1 MKIRLLVLACALA
14 SSGSAL
20 AGFNTIAEQGAA
32 LPYTVLGSLDDGKV
46 EIRHGGYGSSA
57 FADPNNNQRFYALTD
72 RGPNADSANKG
83 EKQFLVAD
91 YQPAVGLF
99 EVSDQGDITLVK
111 EIGLTNPDGQKITG
125 LPNPKGFGA
134 TGEQAVDGEGNKLGT
149 DQYGLDGEGLVVL
162 ADGSF
167 YVSDE
172 YGPHIVHFDAEGRE
186 LARISPQGLQS
197 NSGELSLPAVFA
209 KRRANRGMEGL
220 AITPDHKTLVGIMQ
234 STMYNPSKDEATNR
248 TLTRIVTL
256 NLDSG
261 ETHQYLYRQNDDNL
275 SNSEIRALGATRFLV
290 DERDGKFVGGDKPAQ
305 KHVYVIDLKGATDVG
320 GDVDAENGLLVNGK
334 TLEAST
340 WEELEAAGIKPV
352 EKQLAVDLVEAL
364 NYPHEKFEGMFLT
377 ADGKLA
383 VLNDDDFALTS
394 DKKGKV
400 TQKMLPTNGEI
411 DSARLYVLPVD
422 LSL

>member
-14 SSGSAL
+14 GSGSAL
-20 AGFNTIAEQGAA
+20 ADFNAIAEQGAA
-32 LPYTVLGSLDDGKV
+32 LPYTVLGQLDDGKI

-57 FADPNNNQRFYALTD
+57 FADPNNDKRFYALTD
-72 RGPNADSANKG
+72 RGPNADSATKG

-111 EIGLTNPDGQKITG
+111 GIGLTNPEGQKITG

-134 TGEQAVDGEGNKLGT
+134 TGEQAVDGEGNKLDT

-172 YGPHIVHFDAEGRE
+172 YGPHIVHFNGEGQE
-186 LARISPQGLQS
+186 LERISPQGLQS
-197 NSGELSLPAVFA
+197 NSGKLSLPAVFA

-220 AITPDHKTLVGIMQ
+220 AMTPDHKTLVGIMQ

-261 ETHQYLYRQNDDNL
+261 ETHQYLYRQNNDNL
-275 SNSEIRALGATRFLV
+275 SNSEIRALDATRFLV
-290 DERDGKFVGGDKPAQ
+290 DERDGKFAGGDKPAQ
-305 KHVYVIDLKGATDVG
+305 KHVYVIDLNGASDVS

-352 EKQLAVDLVEAL
+352 EKQLVVDLVEAL

-394 DKKGKV
+394 DKEGKIM
-400 TQKMLPTNGEI
+400 QKTLPINGEI

-422 LSL
+422 L